1 MRAPGR
7 DVEQNDVGIQRR
19 RRGDD
24 ISNTGQLPDKLK
36 IRFTDERLS
45 DGRLHRTAADRGE
58 DARVRLPPRPN
69 ATFGTSADRI
79 TNMNAQR

>member
-1 MRAPGR
+1 MRTPGR

-24 ISNTGQLPDKLK
+24 LSNPGQLPDKLQ

-45 DGRLHRTAADRGE
+45 DRRLHRTAADRGE

-69 ATFGTSADRI
+69 ATFGTSANRI
-79 TNMNAQR
+79 TNMNTQR